1 MSSPVGATRRQV
13 LVGGAATIFSLS
25 VPSNGLLS
33 SLAPTPSGEAPLR
46 LRDLLHVV
54 PVGSSVFE
62 ERLEKYYPGLLSLPG
77 FEVARPLTLLI
88 RNRGSR
94 AAIAVSAEWSIR
106 YPAGDERLYRYA
118 AFFRPNKLLKASR
131 SGQYPVIRPGRLC
144 VFSPFFC
151 WTPARFKSVAR
162 PNAVLTAL
170 RQEPIKNQ
178 LSHEITSAVS
188 IKRRLDAAIFEPQ
201 LLLGSD
207 KGGLGSFFTIARNA
221 EQDEAASL
229 LDELDASSSESSFHE
244 LVAQHATVPIGNPP
258 LMEERTYRR
267 ARVRYAILVQRALRH
282 SDKDSVLNL
291 LKSAR
296 SSSTTVLSRRAT

>member
-54 PVGSSVFE
+54 PAGSSVFE
-62 ERLEKYYPGLLSLPG
+62 ERLEKHYPGLLSLPG

-88 RNRGSR
+88 RNRSNR
-94 AAIAVSAEWSIR
+94 AAIAVSAEWSVR
-106 YPAGDERLYRYA
+106 YPVGDEKLYRYA
-118 AFFRPNKLLKASR
+118 AFFRPTKLIKAPR
-131 SGQYPVIRPGRLC
+131 SGQYPVIKPGRLC

-162 PNAVLTAL
+162 PNVVLAAL
-170 RQEPIKNQ
+170 RQEPTKNQ
-178 LSHEITSAVS
+178 ISHEITSAVS

-201 LLLGSD
+201 LLVGTD
-207 KGGLGSFFTIARNA
+207 RGELGSFFTIARNA
-221 EQDEAASL
+221 ERDEAASL
-229 LDELDASSSESSFHE
+229 LDELGASSSQSSLHD
-244 LVAQHATVPIGNPP
+244 LILQHATVPIGNPP
-258 LMEERTYRR
+258 SMEERTYRR

-282 SDKDSVLNL
+282 RDKDSVLNL
-291 LKSAR
+291 LESVR
-296 SSSTTVLSRRAT
+296 SSSPTALSRRAT